1 MFEIKRSILSSVGM
15 ILLAGLFLAGYIF
28 DFLSDDFALVGEFN
42 EELGPLFGPLL
53 YWAFFLALLWALF
66 VFGKLLISN
75 DPVIT
80 MDTNEI
86 KFHAPIKGF
95 SSKSFTMQWKEIES
109 IQRGYQNVPFSG
121 EKIEYLVITPFNEE
135 AAKKYNSLNVKS
147 DEFMSLGMSYDMN
160 KRVGIPLKGLKLKPK
175 EILVLAKKFLAE
187 NS

>member
-121 EKIEYLVITPFNEE
+121 EKRIFGFNG
-135 AAKKYNSLNVKS
+135 KIMGDL
-147 DEFMSLGMSYDMN
+147 
-160 KRVGIPLKGLKLKPK
+160 
-175 EILVLAKKFLAE
+175 
-187 NS
+187 